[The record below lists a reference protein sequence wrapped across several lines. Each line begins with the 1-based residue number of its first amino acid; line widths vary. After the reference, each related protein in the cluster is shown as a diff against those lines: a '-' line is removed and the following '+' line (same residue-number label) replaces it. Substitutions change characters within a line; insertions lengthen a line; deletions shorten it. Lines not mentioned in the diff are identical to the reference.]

1 MTVGEFKQFC
11 REHEVSDDTEL
22 CIERGIDIIDY
33 VGEAVY
39 NQLEVVLYPKTFMEE
54 IESNGND
61 AEEDQEESEHSVA

>member
-11 REHEVSDDTEL
+11 KEHEVSDDTEL

-54 IESNGND
+54 LENNVEKDS
-61 AEEDQEESEHSVA
+61 EEA

>member
-11 REHEVSDDTEL
+11 RKHEVSDDAEL
-22 CIERGIDIIDY
+22 CLERGIDIIDY

-54 IESNGND
+54 IESNVEKD
-61 AEEDQEESEHSVA
+61 SEEA